1 MVDFV
6 GLRKSEFWKKKFRRA
21 FEARDADKN
30 GSITRSDFELVV
42 ERYKKSAGGTTD
54 KIEKLSKAM
63 SSFCDKIGLGDSV
76 ALSYEELEQSWQAA
90 MAQDQYDAH
99 YKVFK
104 NLFVCLDA
112 NGDNM
117 IDINEWK
124 MHNAAIGV
132 PPGHAQDSFNA
143 MDKDGDGKIT
153 MDEFVNYHVEY
164 LFTTENKLNSVIL
177 YGPL

>member
-1 MVDFV
+1 MADFV
-6 GLRKSEFWKKKFRRA
+6 ELRKSEFWKKKFRRA
-21 FEARDADKN
+21 VESRDTDKN

-54 KIEKLSKAM
+54 KIEKLSKVM
-63 SSFCDKIGLGDSV
+63 SSFCDKIGLGDTV
-76 ALSYEELEQSWQAA
+76 VLSYEEFEQRWQAA
-90 MAQDQYDAH
+90 MAQDQDDINN
-99 YKVFK
+99 KLFK
-104 NLFVCLDA
+104 TMFVCLDA
-112 NGDNM
+112 NGDDI

-124 MHNAAIGV
+124 MHNAAMGI
-132 PPGHAQDSFNA
+132 PPGYAQDSFNA